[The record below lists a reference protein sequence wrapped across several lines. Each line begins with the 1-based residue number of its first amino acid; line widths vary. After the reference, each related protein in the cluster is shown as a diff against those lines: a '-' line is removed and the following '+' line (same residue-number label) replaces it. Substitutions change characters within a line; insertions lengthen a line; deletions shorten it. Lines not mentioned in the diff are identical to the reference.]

1 MKLFSKSG
9 PAKPGSRTQDT
20 PVRQNR
26 DNRTVFILVAFCLV
40 CGVLVILLGGLAV
53 RITAYAAAAAL
64 LFAGG
69 QSVYCYLQSE
79 PLVRIREARL
89 AVGFILLLTGILLA
103 FNTDLV
109 NGLLPFIWGLVLLFG
124 GFLKIQY
131 AFDEKTVGV
140 EKWWIMLI
148 LASVSIIIGVVSLLN
163 PGNSTLQVEYNSY
176 LLIGIMLVAEAAL
189 DITVYFLLRQTMSKK
204 ENHAT
209 VTIPSGRPEESAV
222 QELPAQAEPVQ
233 ELPAQAEPVQETP
246 SQEE

>member
-163 PGNSTLQVEYNSY
+163 PGNSTLQVEYNNY

-189 DITVYFLLRQTMSKK
+189 DTTVYFLLRQTMSKK

-233 ELPAQAEPVQETP
+233 ETP

>member
-9 PAKPGSRTQDT
+9 PAKPDSRTQDT

-163 PGNSTLQVEYNSY
+163 PGNSTLQVEYNNY

-233 ELPAQAEPVQETP
+233 ETP

>member
-9 PAKPGSRTQDT
+9 PAKPRSRTQDT

-148 LASVSIIIGVVSLLN
+148 LASVSIIIGIVSLLN
-163 PGNSTLQVEYNSY
+163 PGDSTQQVEYNSY
-176 LLIGIMLVAEAAL
+176 LVIGIMLVAEAAL

-233 ELPAQAEPVQETP
+233 ETP

>member
-9 PAKPGSRTQDT
+9 PAKPRSRTQDT

-148 LASVSIIIGVVSLLN
+148 LASVSIIIGIVSLLN
-163 PGNSTLQVEYNSY
+163 PGDSTQQVEYNSY
-176 LLIGIMLVAEAAL
+176 LVIGIMLVAEAAL
-189 DITVYFLLRQTMSKK
+189 DITVYFLLRQAMSKK

-233 ELPAQAEPVQETP
+233 ETP

>member
-9 PAKPGSRTQDT
+9 PAKPRSRTQDT

-103 FNTDLV
+103 FNTELV

-124 GFLKIQY
+124 GF
-131 AFDEKTVGV
+131 
-140 EKWWIMLI
+140 
-148 LASVSIIIGVVSLLN
+148 
-163 PGNSTLQVEYNSY
+163 
-176 LLIGIMLVAEAAL
+176 
-189 DITVYFLLRQTMSKK
+189 
-204 ENHAT
+204 
-209 VTIPSGRPEESAV
+209 
-222 QELPAQAEPVQ
+222 
-233 ELPAQAEPVQETP
+233 
-246 SQEE
+246 